1 MRRSPTDA
9 RARAWRAYACRMTSG
24 PTSRSHE
31 ELSRVLRREGYPD
44 EFIREVLSEL
54 PDPIDLQRD
63 QQILARYGLSPER
76 LMDRLGGSP

>member
-1 MRRSPTDA
+1 MA
-9 RARAWRAYACRMTSG
+9 SG

-31 ELSRVLRREGYPD
+31 QVLRVLRRAGYSD

-63 QQILARYGLSPER
+63 EHVLGRYGLSSER
-76 LMDRLGGSP
+76 LMERLGGSP

>member
-1 MRRSPTDA
+1 MA
-9 RARAWRAYACRMTSG
+9 SG

-31 ELSRVLRREGYPD
+31 HVLRVLRRAGYSD

-63 QQILARYGLSPER
+63 EHILGRYGLSSER
-76 LMDRLGGSP
+76 LMERLGGSP